1 MLFVLAHLSDP
12 HLAPLPT
19 PRLADL
25 ASKRVLGWLHW
36 RRTRRRIH
44 RAEQV
49 DLLVRDLKAQA
60 PDHVAVTGD
69 LVNIAL
75 AAEFPQARAWLHGVG
90 PPHDV
95 TLVPGNHDAY
105 VRSALAAQATHWHEF
120 MRGDDATT
128 SALQFPFVRR
138 RGPLAIIG
146 LTSSVATA
154 PFMATGRRGLEQV
167 GRLEELL
174 AHLAGHFRVVLI
186 HHPPGRSRSGRFK
199 RLTDA
204 AALRAVL
211 ARRGAELV
219 LHGHDHVHA
228 LDWLPGPHGQIP
240 ALGVPS
246 ASAALLDGYDVEPA
260 AHNLYRI
267 DGNAGAWRCEMV
279 ARGSRRRRP
288 HRRVEPAGAED
299 RGVNLSPARD
309 QQRERTDHRRDAEHE
324 PKRKARTRASASCG
338 ATACRAP
345 GPAPA
350 AARRRERALR
360 SMMRR
365 RRIS

>member
-1 MLFVLAHLSDP
+1 MYVLAHLSDP

-19 PRLADL
+19 PRLTDL

-36 RRTRRRIH
+36 RRTRHKIH
-44 RAEQV
+44 RTGQV
-49 DLLVRDLKAQA
+49 DRLVRDLKAQA

-90 PPHDV
+90 PPRDV

-105 VRSALAAQATHWHEF
+105 VRSALAAHATHWAEF

-128 SALQFPFVRR
+128 GALQFPFVRR

-146 LTSSVATA
+146 LSSAVATA
-154 PFMATGRRGLEQV
+154 PLMATGRLGTEQIA
-167 GRLEELL
+167 RLDGLL
-174 AHLAGHFRVVLI
+174 AQLTGHFRVVMV

-228 LDWLPGPHGQIP
+228 LDWLAGPHGQIP

-246 ASAALLDGYDVEPA
+246 ASAAMVEGHDVEPA
-260 AHNLYRI
+260 AYNLYRI
-267 DGNAGAWRCEMV
+267 DSNAGAWRCV
-279 ARGSRRRRP
+279 AVTRGFRT
-288 HRRVEPAGAED
+288 GAD
-299 RGVNLSPARD
+299 RIDEL
-309 QQRERTDHRRDAEHE
+309 
-324 PKRKARTRASASCG
+324 KRKDLT
-338 ATACRAP
+338 TA
-345 GPAPA
+345 G
-350 AARRRERALR
+350 
-360 SMMRR
+360 
-365 RRIS
+365 

>member
-1 MLFVLAHLSDP
+1 LFVLAHLSDP

-19 PRLADL
+19 ARLADL
-25 ASKRVLGWLHW
+25 ASKRLLGWLHW
-36 RRTRRRIH
+36 RHTRHTIH

-49 DLLVRDLKAQA
+49 DLLVRDLAAQA

-90 PPHDV
+90 SPHDV

-120 MRGDDATT
+120 MRGDAAPTQ
-128 SALQFPFVRR
+128 ALQFPFVRR
-138 RGPLAIIG
+138 RGPLAIVG
-146 LTSSVATA
+146 LSSAVATA
-154 PFMATGRRGLEQV
+154 PLMATGRLGPGQIE
-167 GRLEELL
+167 RLDGLL
-174 AHLAGHFRVVLI
+174 AQLAGHFRVVLI

-219 LHGHDHVHA
+219 LHGHDHVQA
-228 LDWLPGPHGQIP
+228 LDWLPGPRGPIP

-246 ASAALLDGYDVEPA
+246 ASAAMVDGHHVEPA
-260 AHNLYRI
+260 AYNLYRI
-267 DGNAGAWRCEMV
+267 DGSAGAWRCETV
-279 ARGSRRRRP
+279 TRGFR
-288 HRRVEPAGAED
+288 AGAD
-299 RGVNLSPARD
+299 RVSELSRNSLTIA
-309 QQRERTDHRRDAEHE
+309 
-324 PKRKARTRASASCG
+324 G
-338 ATACRAP
+338 
-345 GPAPA
+345 
-350 AARRRERALR
+350 
-360 SMMRR
+360 
-365 RRIS
+365 